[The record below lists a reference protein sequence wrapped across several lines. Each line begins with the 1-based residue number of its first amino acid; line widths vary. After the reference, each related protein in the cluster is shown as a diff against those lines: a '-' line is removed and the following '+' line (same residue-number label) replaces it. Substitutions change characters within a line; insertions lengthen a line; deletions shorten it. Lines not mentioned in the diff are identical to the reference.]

1 MNKTEFTPMNRQQRK
16 IDNLDKIHLEQK
28 NRQLEEINFEL
39 KEVKMQYLKT
49 IKYLYISIMVIIG
62 VALYFMFHLAS

>member
-16 IDNLDKIHLEQK
+16 IDNLDKIYLEQRNK
-28 NRQLEEINFEL
+28 QLEEINFEL
-39 KEVKMQYLKT
+39 KEVKMEYLKT

>member
-16 IDNLDKIHLEQK
+16 IDEIDKIYLKQK
-28 NRQLEEINFEL
+28 TSQLEEMNFQLRE
-39 KEVKMQYLKT
+39 EKMQYLKT